1 MSGDTRV
8 TVLAAVSSPKR
19 KRRMAILCRTDRWG
33 RTVPVPP
40 GVYIATGVA
49 RIEYMPKRDGVGD
62 VFAVARVTKLQTGV
76 TLDDLRDVEVKRA

>member
-1 MSGDTRV
+1 MNGDTRV
-8 TVLAAVSSPKR
+8 TVLAAAFISKR
-19 KRRMAILCRTDRWG
+19 KRRMAVLCRTNG
-33 RTVPVPP
+33 QGCTVPVPP

-62 VFAVARVTKLQTGV
+62 VFAVACVTKLQTGV